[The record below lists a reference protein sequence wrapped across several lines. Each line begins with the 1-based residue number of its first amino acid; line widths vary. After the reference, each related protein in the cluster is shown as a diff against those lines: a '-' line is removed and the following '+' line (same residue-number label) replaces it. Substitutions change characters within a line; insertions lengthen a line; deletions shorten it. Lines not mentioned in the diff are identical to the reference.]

1 MKSILIE
8 KLNRSRVKPARIAL
22 IGYRATGKTTIGKK
36 LSEILAWNF
45 ADTDNIIEEKELNT
59 IEDIVNK
66 QGWEYFRQ
74 LEASVLRSM
83 ASQDQVVVSTGG
95 GIILAEENRKILKK
109 HFFVVWL
116 QASSDVIK
124 MRLMND
130 SEKHQQRPS
139 LSGKNII
146 DEVDKILES
155 RLKLY
160 RDTADIT
167 VSTEKYD
174 PDEVIDIIIRN
185 LEERVQHA

>member
-74 LEASVLRSM
+74 LEASVLRSI

-109 HFFVVWL
+109 YFFVVWL

-174 PDEVIDIIIRN
+174 PDEIIDIIIRN

>member
-74 LEASVLRSM
+74 LEASVLRSI

-109 HFFVVWL
+109 YFFVVWL